1 MRAYMRY
8 EQGEVRE
15 LSEVGCKQVQGL
27 VDRADFAIV
36 TPRPY
41 GLGFYRS
48 EADFLELTPVG
59 QSEFLVWSDLI
70 IGRRDAGWVRSL
82 LGSKQHLDI
91 IVKGREA
98 AAAVVLEYMDSS
110 RQAFERK
117 FREA

>member
-8 EQGEVRE
+8 EQGEVKE
-15 LSEVGCKQVQGL
+15 LGEVGRKQVQGL
-27 VDRADFAIV
+27 IDRADFSIV

-59 QSEFLVWSDLI
+59 QSEFLLWSDLI
-70 IGRRDAGWVRSL
+70 TGRQDASLLRSL
-82 LGSKQHLDI
+82 LRSKQHIDI

-110 RQAFERK
+110 RQAFERR
-117 FREA
+117 FHGD